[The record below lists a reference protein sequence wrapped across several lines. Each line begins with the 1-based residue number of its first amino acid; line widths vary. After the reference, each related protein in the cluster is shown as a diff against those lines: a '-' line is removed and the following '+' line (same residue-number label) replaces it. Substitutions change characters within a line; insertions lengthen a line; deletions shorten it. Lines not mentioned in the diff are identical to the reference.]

1 MEGGIFYVYF
11 YCLAFYRNIF
21 WSYFCWPLSFLQIY
35 LYSNENVS
43 KLAEEKKDEQL
54 EELIEEHIAPIKEDL
69 NNLRSFVLEEK
80 KISERYI
87 EIILASYRFRLIQL
101 CQSFLKQG
109 YMTSGQYEQLV
120 EFFKVYAGLGGN
132 GQAKEYYE
140 RTLKLPLKD

>member
-1 MEGGIFYVYF
+1 MSAFIAQHFIEIFF
-11 YCLAFYRNIF
+11 GLISAGLLAFCRY
-21 WSYFCWPLSFLQIY
+21 IY
-35 LYSNENVS
+35 TQMKMYQ
-43 KLAEEKKDEQL
+43 KLAEEKKDEEL
-54 EELIEEHIAPIKEDL
+54 EELIEGHIAPIKEDL
-69 NNLRSFVLEEK
+69 NNLRSFVLEEN
-80 KISERYI
+80 KISERHI

>member
-1 MEGGIFYVYF
+1 MSAFIAQHFIEIFF
-11 YCLAFYRNIF
+11 GLISAGLLAFCRY
-21 WSYFCWPLSFLQIY
+21 IY
-35 LYSNENVS
+35 TQMKMYQ
-43 KLAEEKKDEQL
+43 KLAEEKKDEEL

-69 NNLRSFVLEEK
+69 NNLRSFVLGEK

>member
-1 MEGGIFYVYF
+1 MSTFIAQHFIEIFF
-11 YCLAFYRNIF
+11 GLISAGLLAFCRY
-21 WSYFCWPLSFLQIY
+21 IY
-35 LYSNENVS
+35 TQMKMYQ
-43 KLAEEKKDEQL
+43 KLAEEKKDEKL

>member
-1 MEGGIFYVYF
+1 MSTFIAQHFIEIFF
-11 YCLAFYRNIF
+11 GLISAGLLAFCRY
-21 WSYFCWPLSFLQIY
+21 IY
-35 LYSNENVS
+35 TQMKMYQ

-80 KISERYI
+80 KDSKRYI

>member
-1 MEGGIFYVYF
+1 MSTFIAQHFIEIFF
-11 YCLAFYRNIF
+11 GLISAGLLAFCRY
-21 WSYFCWPLSFLQIY
+21 IY
-35 LYSNENVS
+35 TQMKMYQ

-109 YMTSGQYEQLV
+109 YMTSEQYEQLV

>member
-1 MEGGIFYVYF
+1 MSAFIAQHFIEIFF
-11 YCLAFYRNIF
+11 GLISAGLLAFCRY
-21 WSYFCWPLSFLQIY
+21 IY
-35 LYSNENVS
+35 TQMKMYQ
-43 KLAEEKKDEQL
+43 KLAEEKKDEEL

-69 NNLRSFVLEEK
+69 NNLRSFVLEEN
-80 KISERYI
+80 KISERHI

-120 EFFKVYAGLGGN
+120 EFFKVYTSLGGN

>member
-1 MEGGIFYVYF
+1 MSTFIAQHFIEIFF
-11 YCLAFYRNIF
+11 GLISAGLLAFCRY
-21 WSYFCWPLSFLQIY
+21 IY
-35 LYSNENVS
+35 TQMKMYQ

-80 KISERYI
+80 KSSERYI

-120 EFFKVYAGLGGN
+120 EFFKVYAGLGGT

>member
-1 MEGGIFYVYF
+1 MSAFIAQHFIEIFF
-11 YCLAFYRNIF
+11 GLISAGLLAFCRY
-21 WSYFCWPLSFLQIY
+21 IY
-35 LYSNENVS
+35 TQMKMYQ

-80 KISERYI
+80 KSSKRYI

>member
-1 MEGGIFYVYF
+1 MSAFIAQHFIEIFF
-11 YCLAFYRNIF
+11 GLISAGLLAFCRY
-21 WSYFCWPLSFLQIY
+21 IY
-35 LYSNENVS
+35 TQMKMYQ
-43 KLAEEKKDEQL
+43 KLAEEKKDEEL

-69 NNLRSFVLEEK
+69 NNLRSFLLEEN
-80 KISERYI
+80 KISERHI

>member
-1 MEGGIFYVYF
+1 MSAFIAQHFIEIFF
-11 YCLAFYRNIF
+11 GLISAGLLAFCRY
-21 WSYFCWPLSFLQIY
+21 IY
-35 LYSNENVS
+35 TQMKMYQ
-43 KLAEEKKDEQL
+43 KLAEEKKDEEL

-69 NNLRSFVLEEK
+69 NNLRSFVLEEE
-80 KISERYI
+80 KISERHI

-109 YMTSGQYEQLV
+109 YMTSEQYEQLV

>member
-1 MEGGIFYVYF
+1 MSTFIAQHFIEIFF
-11 YCLAFYRNIF
+11 GLISAGLLAFCRY
-21 WSYFCWPLSFLQIY
+21 IY
-35 LYSNENVS
+35 TQMKMYQ

-80 KISERYI
+80 KSSERYV

>member
-1 MEGGIFYVYF
+1 MSTFIAQHFIEIFF
-11 YCLAFYRNIF
+11 GLISAGLLAFCRY
-21 WSYFCWPLSFLQIY
+21 IY
-35 LYSNENVS
+35 TQMKMYQ

-80 KISERYI
+80 KSSERYI

-101 CQSFLKQG
+101 CQSYLKQG

>member
-1 MEGGIFYVYF
+1 MSTFIAQHFIEIFF
-11 YCLAFYRNIF
+11 GLISAGLLAFCRY
-21 WSYFCWPLSFLQIY
+21 IY
-35 LYSNENVS
+35 TQMKMYQ

-80 KISERYI
+80 KISERYV

-120 EFFKVYAGLGGN
+120 EFFKVYASLGGN

>member
-1 MEGGIFYVYF
+1 MSAFIAQHFIEIFF
-11 YCLAFYRNIF
+11 GLISAGLLAFCRY
-21 WSYFCWPLSFLQIY
+21 IY
-35 LYSNENVS
+35 TQMKMYQ
-43 KLAEEKKDEQL
+43 KLAEEKKDEEL

-80 KISERYI
+80 KGSERYI

>member
-1 MEGGIFYVYF
+1 MSAFIAQHFIEIFF
-11 YCLAFYRNIF
+11 GLISAGLLAFCRY
-21 WSYFCWPLSFLQIY
+21 IY
-35 LYSNENVS
+35 TQMKMYQ
-43 KLAEEKKDEQL
+43 KLAEEKKDEKL

-69 NNLRSFVLEEK
+69 NNLRSFVLEEE
-80 KISERYI
+80 KISERHI

-109 YMTSGQYEQLV
+109 YMTSEQYEQLV
-120 EFFKVYAGLGGN
+120 EFFKVYSGLGGN

>member
-1 MEGGIFYVYF
+1 MSTFIAQHFIEIFF
-11 YCLAFYRNIF
+11 GLISAGLLAFCRNI
-21 WSYFCWPLSFLQIY
+21 YTQMKMY
-35 LYSNENVS
+35 Q

-80 KISERYI
+80 KISERYV

>member
-1 MEGGIFYVYF
+1 MSAFIAQHFIEIFF
-11 YCLAFYRNIF
+11 GLISAGLLAFCRY
-21 WSYFCWPLSFLQIY
+21 IY
-35 LYSNENVS
+35 TQMKMYQ

-69 NNLRSFVLEEK
+69 NNLRSFILEEK
-80 KISERYI
+80 KSSERYI

-109 YMTSGQYEQLV
+109 YMTSGQYEQLI

>member
-1 MEGGIFYVYF
+1 MSAFIAQHFIEIFF
-11 YCLAFYRNIF
+11 GLISAGLLAFCRY
-21 WSYFCWPLSFLQIY
+21 IY
-35 LYSNENVS
+35 TQMKMYQ

-80 KISERYI
+80 KSSERYM

-120 EFFKVYAGLGGN
+120 EFFKVYSGLGGN

>member
-1 MEGGIFYVYF
+1 MSTFIAQHFIEIFF
-11 YCLAFYRNIF
+11 GLISAGLLAFCRY
-21 WSYFCWPLSFLQIY
+21 IY
-35 LYSNENVS
+35 TQMKMYQ

-80 KISERYI
+80 KSSEKYI

-101 CQSFLKQG
+101 CQNFLKQG

>member
-1 MEGGIFYVYF
+1 MSAFIAQHFIEIFF
-11 YCLAFYRNIF
+11 GLISAGLLAFCRY
-21 WSYFCWPLSFLQIY
+21 IY
-35 LYSNENVS
+35 TQMKMYQ
-43 KLAEEKKDEQL
+43 KLAEEKKDEEL

-80 KISERYI
+80 KVSERYI

>member
-1 MEGGIFYVYF
+1 MSTFIDYHFIEIFF
-11 YCLAFYRNIF
+11 CLISAGLLAFCRY
-21 WSYFCWPLSFLQIY
+21 IY
-35 LYSNENVS
+35 TQMKMYQ

-80 KISERYI
+80 KSSERYI

>member
-1 MEGGIFYVYF
+1 MSAFIAQHFIEIFF
-11 YCLAFYRNIF
+11 GLISAGLLAF
-21 WSYFCWPLSFLQIY
+21 CKHIY
-35 LYSNENVS
+35 TQMKIYQ
-43 KLAEEKKDEQL
+43 KLAEEKKDEEL

-69 NNLRSFVLEEK
+69 NNLRSFVLEEN
-80 KISERYI
+80 KISERHI

>member
-1 MEGGIFYVYF
+1 MSAFIAQHFIEIFF
-11 YCLAFYRNIF
+11 GLISAGLLAFCRY
-21 WSYFCWPLSFLQIY
+21 IY
-35 LYSNENVS
+35 TQMKMYQ
-43 KLAEEKKDEQL
+43 KLAEEKKDEEL

>member
-1 MEGGIFYVYF
+1 MSAFIAQHFIEIFF
-11 YCLAFYRNIF
+11 GLISAGLLAFCRY
-21 WSYFCWPLSFLQIY
+21 IY
-35 LYSNENVS
+35 TQMKMYQ

-80 KISERYI
+80 KSSERYI

-109 YMTSGQYEQLV
+109 YMTSEQYEQLV

>member
-1 MEGGIFYVYF
+1 MSAFIAQHFIEIFF
-11 YCLAFYRNIF
+11 GLISAGLLAFCRY
-21 WSYFCWPLSFLQIY
+21 IY
-35 LYSNENVS
+35 TQMKMYQ
-43 KLAEEKKDEQL
+43 KLAEEKKDEEL

-69 NNLRSFVLEEK
+69 NNLRSFVLEEE
-80 KISERYI
+80 KISERHI

>member
-1 MEGGIFYVYF
+1 MSAFIAQHFIEIFF
-11 YCLAFYRNIF
+11 GLISAGLLAFCRY
-21 WSYFCWPLSFLQIY
+21 IY
-35 LYSNENVS
+35 TQMKMYQ

-80 KISERYI
+80 KSSERYI

-120 EFFKVYAGLGGN
+120 EFFKVYTGLGGN

-140 RTLKLPLKD
+140 RTLKLPLKN

>member
-1 MEGGIFYVYF
+1 MSAFIAQHFIEIFF
-11 YCLAFYRNIF
+11 GLISAGLLAFCRY
-21 WSYFCWPLSFLQIY
+21 IY
-35 LYSNENVS
+35 TQMKMYQ

-54 EELIEEHIAPIKEDL
+54 EDLIEEHIAPIKEDL

-80 KISERYI
+80 KSSERYI

>member
-1 MEGGIFYVYF
+1 MSAFIAQHFIEIFF
-11 YCLAFYRNIF
+11 GLISAGLLAFCRY
-21 WSYFCWPLSFLQIY
+21 IY
-35 LYSNENVS
+35 TQMKMYQ

-80 KISERYI
+80 KSSESYI

>member
-1 MEGGIFYVYF
+1 MSAFIAQHFIEIFF
-11 YCLAFYRNIF
+11 GLISAGLLAFCRY
-21 WSYFCWPLSFLQIY
+21 IY
-35 LYSNENVS
+35 TQMKMYQ

-80 KISERYI
+80 RSSKRYI

>member
-1 MEGGIFYVYF
+1 MSAFIAQHFIEIFF
-11 YCLAFYRNIF
+11 GLISAGLLAFCRY
-21 WSYFCWPLSFLQIY
+21 IY
-35 LYSNENVS
+35 TQMKMYQ
-43 KLAEEKKDEQL
+43 KLAEEKKDKQL

-80 KISERYI
+80 KSSEKYI

>member
-1 MEGGIFYVYF
+1 MSAFIAQHFIEIFF
-11 YCLAFYRNIF
+11 GLISAGLLAFCRY
-21 WSYFCWPLSFLQIY
+21 IY
-35 LYSNENVS
+35 TQMKMYQ

-69 NNLRSFVLEEK
+69 NNLRSFILKEK
-80 KISERYI
+80 KSSERYI

-120 EFFKVYAGLGGN
+120 EFFKVYSGLGGN

>member
-1 MEGGIFYVYF
+1 MSAFIAQHFIEIFF
-11 YCLAFYRNIF
+11 GLISAGLLAFCRY
-21 WSYFCWPLSFLQIY
+21 IY
-35 LYSNENVS
+35 SQMKMYQ
-43 KLAEEKKDEQL
+43 KLAEEKKDEEL

-69 NNLRSFVLEEK
+69 NNLRSFVLEEN
-80 KISERYI
+80 KISERHV

>member
-1 MEGGIFYVYF
+1 MSTFIAQHFIEIFF
-11 YCLAFYRNIF
+11 GLISAGLLAFCRY
-21 WSYFCWPLSFLQIY
+21 IY
-35 LYSNENVS
+35 TQMKMYQ
-43 KLAEEKKDEQL
+43 KLAEEKKDERL

-80 KISERYI
+80 KNSERYL

>member
-1 MEGGIFYVYF
+1 MSAFIAQHFIEIFF
-11 YCLAFYRNIF
+11 GLISAGLLAFCRY
-21 WSYFCWPLSFLQIY
+21 IY
-35 LYSNENVS
+35 TQMKMYQ
-43 KLAEEKKDEQL
+43 KLAEEKTDEEL

-69 NNLRSFVLEEK
+69 NSLRSFVLEEN
-80 KISERYI
+80 KISETHI

>member
-1 MEGGIFYVYF
+1 MSAFIAQHFIEIFF
-11 YCLAFYRNIF
+11 GLISAGLLAFCRY
-21 WSYFCWPLSFLQIY
+21 IY
-35 LYSNENVS
+35 TQMKMYQ
-43 KLAEEKKDEQL
+43 KLAEEKKDEEL

-69 NNLRSFVLEEK
+69 NNLRSFVLEEN
-80 KISERYI
+80 KISERHV

-109 YMTSGQYEQLV
+109 YMTSVQYEQLV
-120 EFFKVYAGLGGN
+120 EFFKVYTGLGGN

>member
-1 MEGGIFYVYF
+1 MSAFIAQHFIEIFF
-11 YCLAFYRNIF
+11 GLISAGLLAFCRY
-21 WSYFCWPLSFLQIY
+21 IY
-35 LYSNENVS
+35 TQMKMYQ
-43 KLAEEKKDEQL
+43 KLAEEKKDEEL

-69 NNLRSFVLEEK
+69 NNLRSFVLEEN
-80 KISERYI
+80 KISERHI

-120 EFFKVYAGLGGN
+120 EFFKVYASLGGN

>member
-1 MEGGIFYVYF
+1 MSAFIAQHFIEIFF
-11 YCLAFYRNIF
+11 GLISAGLLAFCRY
-21 WSYFCWPLSFLQIY
+21 IY
-35 LYSNENVS
+35 TQMKMYQ
-43 KLAEEKKDEQL
+43 KLAEEKKDEEL

-69 NNLRSFVLEEK
+69 NNLRSFVLEENN
-80 KISERYI
+80 ISERHI

>member
-1 MEGGIFYVYF
+1 MSTFIAQHFIEIFF
-11 YCLAFYRNIF
+11 GLISAGLLAFCRY
-21 WSYFCWPLSFLQIY
+21 IY
-35 LYSNENVS
+35 TQMKMYQ

-109 YMTSGQYEQLV
+109 YMTSEQYEQLV
-120 EFFKVYAGLGGN
+120 EFFKIYAGLGGN

-140 RTLKLPLKD
+140 RTLKLPLKN

>member
-1 MEGGIFYVYF
+1 MSTFIAQHFIEIFF
-11 YCLAFYRNIF
+11 GLISAGLLAFCRY
-21 WSYFCWPLSFLQIY
+21 IY
-35 LYSNENVS
+35 TQMKMYQ

-80 KISERYI
+80 KISERYV

-120 EFFKVYAGLGGN
+120 EFFKVYAGLGGD

>member
-1 MEGGIFYVYF
+1 MSAFIAQHFIEIFF
-11 YCLAFYRNIF
+11 GLISAGLLAFCRY
-21 WSYFCWPLSFLQIY
+21 IY
-35 LYSNENVS
+35 TQMKMYQ

-80 KISERYI
+80 KNSERYI